1 MMARLEQ
8 RVAGAKGPQQRG
20 VTQLS
25 QLDNEAWL
33 AKRMLDH
40 CGLDV
45 FDGTTDTNTRKERFR
60 EAIKTSGLECV
71 IIGAKD
77 RKPVD
82 WRAAFE
88 SLYNEPL

>member
-1 MMARLEQ
+1 MSLY
-8 RVAGAKGPQQRG
+8 
-20 VTQLS
+20 
-25 QLDNEAWL
+25 DEAWL

-40 CGLDV
+40 RGPDI

-82 WRAAFE
+82 WREAFQ
-88 SLYNEPL
+88 SLYGEAL